1 LPSAPRRSGVRSAVR
16 VEAQA
21 PLYAALDGALGA
33 RLQAA
38 IAEATGYLALAFWER
53 PIRGPADCVGLRLR
67 TQHNAFHREVFR
79 ALGFEPLAI
88 DPSELPA
95 AVRAGR
101 GDAQKNPLTNLVNF
115 GIYEHHPYVTLSGH
129 LFGVAPVLVNRERHD
144 AWPEA
149 VRAGGRAALAEATA
163 AQRGFAQ
170 ADDVT
175 CLARLAEAGSQVLE
189 LAAPERAAF
198 AAPVAPVGD
207 AARARLD
214 PGVLDLLRTAA

>member
-1 LPSAPRRSGVRSAVR
+1 
-16 VEAQA
+16 
-21 PLYAALDGALGA
+21 
-33 RLQAA
+33 
-38 IAEATGYLALAFWER
+38 
-53 PIRGPADCVGLRLR
+53 
-67 TQHNAFHREVFR
+67 
-79 ALGFEPLAI
+79 
-88 DPSELPA
+88 
-95 AVRAGR
+95 VRAG
-101 GDAQKNPLTNLVNF
+101 V
-115 GIYEHHPYVTLSGH
+115 
-129 LFGVAPVLVNRERHD
+129 
-144 AWPEA
+144 
-149 VRAGGRAALAEATA
+149 RAALAEATA